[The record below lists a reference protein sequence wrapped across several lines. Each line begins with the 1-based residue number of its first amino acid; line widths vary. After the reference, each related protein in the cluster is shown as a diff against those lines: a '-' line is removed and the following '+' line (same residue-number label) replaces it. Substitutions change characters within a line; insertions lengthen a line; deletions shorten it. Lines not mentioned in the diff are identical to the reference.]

1 MTKAEAVKKGWKVT
15 GSGSDW
21 TAEKGSLVRLIF
33 MGPSEAFVLKMAAKT
48 EEK

>member
-21 TAEKGSLVRLIF
+21 AAEKGRFIF